1 MKAEAGKNQA
11 LNQCMTDINYPPF
24 FLLSHPL
31 CLEEMGYH
39 ERLQYGLNSTTN
51 FMDSSISLAATD
63 QVQAFKQ
70 SISIGDVIITKMDGH
85 PKDFYIYSMVFPSQC
100 FKQ

>member
-1 MKAEAGKNQA
+1 
-11 LNQCMTDINYPPF
+11 
-24 FLLSHPL
+24 
-31 CLEEMGYH
+31 
-39 ERLQYGLNSTTN
+39 
-51 FMDSSISLAATD
+51 MDSSISLAATD